1 MRMEESKRKR
11 LVRALRGVVGK
22 EAVLDS
28 QADLILYEYDAS
40 MERSMPDVVVL
51 PSSAGEVAAIV
62 ALANRERVPYVA
74 RGAGTGLS
82 GGSVPVL
89 GGVVISMARFNRI
102 VEIDLDNRAAV
113 VEPGVVNLE
122 LNNALARHGYWFAP
136 DPASQKASTLGGN
149 ASENAGG
156 PHCLKY
162 GVTSNHVLGLE
173 AVLPTGEV
181 IRTGGKASDYPGYDL
196 TGLLVGSEGTL
207 GIITRLVVRISPRPS
222 ALRTMLAVFGG
233 MDDASQAVSAIIAS
247 GIVPATL
254 EMMDSFI
261 IKVVEEFF
269 HAGYPVGAGAVLIIE
284 VDGIEEGLDP
294 QIASIKAVCLSNG
307 ASEVRLAQSEEERQR
322 LWQGRR
328 EFLSAISQMSPGHTS
343 ADGTVPRGR
352 LPEVLRQVT
361 EVGQRHGLKIG
372 NVFHAGDGNLH
383 PIVLLDPSNEEERER
398 ANQAGR
404 DIMQICVDAGGTISG
419 EHGIGTEKAAAMPML
434 FAPADLDLMRAIKRS
449 FDPLDLCNPGKI
461 FPPEAGTVV

>member
-1 MRMEESKRKR
+1 MDGAKRRR

-51 PSSAGEVAAIV
+51 PSTTDQVAAIV

-82 GGSVPVL
+82 GGSVPVM
-89 GGVVISMARFNRI
+89 GGVVISMARFKRI

-122 LNNALARHGYWFAP
+122 LNNALARYGYWFAP

-149 ASENAGG
+149 AAENAGG

-173 AVLPTGEV
+173 AVLPTGEI
-181 IRTGGKASDYPGYDL
+181 IRTGGKAPDYPGYDL

-207 GIITRLVVRISPRPS
+207 GIITRLIVRISPRPQ
-222 ALRTMLAVFGG
+222 ALRTMLVVFGS
-233 MDDASQAVSAIIAS
+233 MEDASRAVSAIIAS
-247 GIVPATL
+247 GTLPATL

-261 IKVVEEFF
+261 IRVVEDFF
-269 HAGYPVGAGAVLIIE
+269 HVGYPVDAGAVLIIE
-284 VDGIEEGLDP
+284 VDGIEEGLDL
-294 QIASIKAVCLSNG
+294 QTASVRAICLSNG
-307 ASEVRLAQSEEERQR
+307 ASEFRLAQSEEERQR
-322 LWQGRR
+322 LWLGRR
-328 EFLSAISQMSPGHTS
+328 EFLSAVSQMSPGHMS
-343 ADGTVPRGR
+343 ADGAVPRGR
-352 LPEVLRQVT
+352 LPEVLRQVS
-361 EVGQRHGLKIG
+361 EVGQRYGLRIG

-383 PIVLLDPSNEEERER
+383 PIILLDPSNAEERER
-398 ANQAGR
+398 AMRAGH
-404 DIMQICVDAGGTISG
+404 DIMQLCVEAGGTISG
-419 EHGIGTEKAAAMPML
+419 EHGIGTEKASAMPML
-434 FAPADLDLMRAIKRS
+434 FAPADLSVMRAIKRS

-461 FPPEAGTVV
+461 FPPEAGTVA

>member
-1 MRMEESKRKR
+1 MDAAKRRR

-40 MERSMPDVVVL
+40 LERSMPDVVAL
-51 PSSAGEVAAIV
+51 PSTADQVAAIV
-62 ALANRERVPYVA
+62 AIANRERVPYVA

-82 GGSVPVL
+82 GGSVPVM

-149 ASENAGG
+149 AAENAGG

-162 GVTSNHVLGLE
+162 GVTSNHVLGLD
-173 AVLPTGEV
+173 AVLPTGEI
-181 IRTGGKASDYPGYDL
+181 IRTGGKVPDYPGYDL

-207 GIITRLVVRISPRPS
+207 GIITRLVVRISPRPP
-222 ALRTMLAVFGG
+222 ALRTMLAVFGSV
-233 MDDASQAVSAIIAS
+233 DDASRAVSVIIAS
-247 GIVPATL
+247 GTLPATL

-261 IKVVEEFF
+261 IRLVEDFF
-269 HAGYPVGAGAVLIIE
+269 HVGYPVDAGAVLIVE
-284 VDGIEEGLDP
+284 VDGIEAGLDL
-294 QIASIKAVCLSNG
+294 QTASIRAICLSNG
-307 ASEVRLAQSEEERQR
+307 ASEVRLAQSEEERQG
-322 LWQGRR
+322 LWRGRR
-328 EFLSAISQMSPGHTS
+328 EFLSAVSQMSPGHMS

-352 LPEVLRQVT
+352 LPEVVKQVS
-361 EVGQRHGLKIG
+361 EVGRRYGLKIG

-383 PIVLLDPSNEEERER
+383 PIILLDPSNHEELDR
-398 ANQAGR
+398 ARRASR

-419 EHGIGTEKAAAMPML
+419 EHGIGTEKIAAMPLL
-434 FAPADLDLMRAIKRS
+434 FAPADLSIMSSIKRS

-461 FPPEAGTVV
+461 FPSEAVS